1 MRGIGIFVFLL
12 MVVFY
17 SNAQKVKSKAYNALL
32 KTILKSDVPEVS
44 IQEADS
50 LKKANSNIIF
60 IDTREKKEYE
70 VSHIEGAVWVGYDDF
85 DLERVEKVDKDAQII
100 AYCSVGARSEKITRI
115 LIEEGYTNVSNLYG
129 SLFEW
134 VNQEKPVVDEHGKPT
149 KKVHAYSRTWGIW
162 LKKGEKVY
170 D

>member
-1 MRGIGIFVFLL
+1 MRGIGIFIFLL
-12 MVVFY
+12 MAFFS
-17 SNAQKVKSKAYNALL
+17 SNAQKVRSKAYNALL

-50 LKKANSNIIF
+50 LKKANSSILF

-70 VSHIEGAVWVGYDDF
+70 VSHIEGALWVGYDDF
-85 DLERVEKVDKDAQII
+85 KLERMAEVDKDAQII
-100 AYCSVGARSEKITRI
+100 AYCSVGARSEKITRS
-115 LIEEGYTNVSNLYG
+115 LIEEGYTKVSNLYG

-134 VNQEKPVVDEHGKPT
+134 VNQGKPVVDKHGKPT
-149 KKVHAYSRTWGIW
+149 KKVHAYSKTWGIW
-162 LKKGEKVY
+162 LKRGKKVY